1 MACNPP
7 AKSPP
12 VIAPAM
18 APTGAMACKQ
28 EDDDDDGTVDVELV
42 VVVVVVFV
50 YGEDGLFCRRI
61 L

>member
-28 EDDDDDGTVDVELV
+28 DDDDDDDGTLNVELV
-42 VVVVVVFV
+42 VVVVDV
-50 YGEDGLFCRRI
+50 YGENGLFCRRI